1 MTSQLR
7 LAGHILP
14 NDLLSNEPLTRAVIA
29 VDPAQSDSRTGSK
42 TCSKD
47 GPQSCAKQAPVPVQC
62 RPDPNCPS
70 VSLLQGLQKPTDL
83 VSLKEEELA
92 ELAGEVRELIINTVS
107 KNGGHLAPSLGVVEL
122 TMALLKSFDFSQ
134 DRLIWDVGHQS
145 YAYKILTGR
154 AESFGSI
161 RKFKGLSG
169 FPKPDESPYDHFGVG
184 HSSTSISA
192 ALGFAMARDLAG
204 QDHHVVSVIGD
215 GALTAGLAFE
225 GLNQAGHM
233 GKRMIVVLNDNE
245 MSISKNVGA
254 LSLFLSRGLS
264 TAWVRRVKEDIRLAL
279 GAIPGIG
286 EELVNFAIRSQ
297 HGLKSVF
304 TPGML
309 FEALNFKYVGPVDGH
324 NLKALCEVLE
334 VVKGVKQ
341 PVLLHVLT
349 KKGKGYTPA
358 EANPVHFHGVGKFKR
373 EEKKD
378 EVLPEAL
385 LSEIEVQTA
394 PASPTEVAIPSYT
407 QVFTDT
413 LHKMAAQDKRIVA
426 ITAAMPEGTG
436 LSRFAEA
443 FPDRFVDVGIC
454 EQHAVTF
461 AAGLA
466 LQGLKPVVAVYST
479 FLQRSYDQIVHDV
492 CIQNLPVTFCLDRAG
507 LVGEDGPTHHGVFD
521 LSYLRHIPNL
531 TILAPKDEAEL
542 QEAMTFALQHEGPVA
557 LRYPRGKGVG
567 VALHQDPPLLPF
579 AVEELLKADNASPSP
594 DVAEGSGKPTLAI
607 LAIGNMV
614 HPALEAAKIVSAQT
628 GQTPGVYNV
637 RWVKPLPKEDL
648 LAIARRHDKLLLLE
662 ENTLAGGFS
671 SAILELL
678 ADNDCLAGKQVRRI
692 GVNDE
697 FVEHGSVNQL
707 RAMLKMDQA
716 GIVEAISKMLSPQ
729 EINKGQSALLDCKL
743 T

>member
-7 LAGHILP
+7 LAGHMLP
-14 NDLLSNEPLTRAVIA
+14 NDILSHESLTRDVIVPEPYKA
-29 VDPAQSDSRTGSK
+29 GSK
-42 TCSKD
+42 ASTQPTDCP
-47 GPQSCAKQAPVPVQC
+47 GQPYPEPCGQKQNDHPA
-62 RPDPNCPS
+62 S
-70 VSLLQGLQKPTDL
+70 VLQNLRAPTDL
-83 VSLKEEELA
+83 ALLTEDELA
-92 ELAGEVRELIINTVS
+92 ELAVEVRELIINTVS

-134 DRLIWDVGHQS
+134 DRLVWDVGHQS

-154 AESFGSI
+154 ADSFSSI

-169 FPKPDESPYDHFGVG
+169 FPKTDESPYDHFGVG

-192 ALGFAMARDLAG
+192 GLGFAMARDLAG
-204 QDHHVVSVIGD
+204 ENHHVVSVIGD

-264 TAWVRRVKEDIRLAL
+264 TSWVRRMKEDIRLAL

-286 EELVNFAIRSQ
+286 EDLLNFAIKSQ

-358 EANPVHFHGVGKFKR
+358 EANPAHFHGVGKFKR
-373 EEKKD
+373 EEHQ
-378 EVLPEAL
+378 EETLPF
-385 LSEIEVQTA
+385 EIEA
-394 PASPTEVAIPSYT
+394 PASPDTLNNPAEAAIPSYT
-407 QVFTDT
+407 EVFAST
-413 LHKMAAQDKRIVA
+413 LNKMAAKDERIVA

-436 LSRFAEA
+436 LSGFAEN
-443 FPDRFVDVGIC
+443 FPERFVDVGIC

-466 LQGLKPVVAVYST
+466 LRGLKPVVAVYST

-542 QEAMTFALQHEGPVA
+542 QEAMCFALQHDGPVA

-567 VALHQDPPLLPF
+567 APLHQNPPLLPF
-579 AVEELLKADNASPSP
+579 AVEELLKADASGQP
-594 DVAEGSGKPTLAI
+594 KLAVI
-607 LAIGNMV
+607 AVGNMA
-614 HPALEAAKIVSAQT
+614 HPALEAARTVSART
-628 GQTPGVYNV
+628 GRTPGVYNA
-637 RWVKPLPKEDL
+637 RWVKPLPENDL
-648 LAIARRHDKLLLLE
+648 IDIARRHDKLLLLE

-671 SAILELL
+671 SAVLELL
-678 ADNDCLAGKQVRRI
+678 ADKDCLSGKQVRRI
-692 GVNDE
+692 GINDE
-697 FVEHGSVNQL
+697 FVEHGSADQL
-707 RAMLKMDQA
+707 RAMLGMDRD
-716 GIVEAISKMLSPQ
+716 GIAEAITRMLLPQ
-729 EINKGQSALLDCKL
+729 ETNKGHSSLLDCKL